1 MFLHFCL
8 NLFFAKVVVRNWE
21 PEGTD
26 ESEQNVSSSSF
37 TKESSSFSKEFAL
50 VGRDNK
56 EEKLHVMK
64 RPSLFNKNLKV
75 VSEKTLVVKK
85 IGGNTSSIVIIY
97 LLTDM
102 YIDVY

>member
-1 MFLHFCL
+1 MNVFAFLAKTYFS
-8 NLFFAKVVVRNWE
+8 AKVVVRNWE

-75 VSEKTLVVKK
+75 VSRKK
-85 IGGNTSSIVIIY
+85 HW
-97 LLTDM
+97 L
-102 YIDVY
+102 